1 MVSSGGWSDFRSPSL
16 FDIFP
21 EMLSFDLKNW
31 RTGLSGYKVLTG
43 ADEKEHGSP
52 ILTLCHGIFTD
63 RSVFSIP
70 FLLWKKGCSG
80 TVTQDVKSV
89 WSWRSQGSLIHGKFD
104 LKIYQSMKTSWQECV
119 EVARS
124 YASAPGA
131 YNGLT
136 FGRHLCD
143 IDS

>member
-1 MVSSGGWSDFRSPSL
+1 MVSSGGWSDFRSLSL

-63 RSVFSIP
+63 RSVFSVL
-70 FLLWKKGCSG
+70 FLFWKKCCSR

-89 WSWRSQGSLIHGKFD
+89 YFNWSWRSQGSLIHGKCD
-104 LKIYQSMKTSWQECV
+104 LKLNQSMKTSWQECV
-119 EVARS
+119 VVAPIGSWRL
-124 YASAPGA
+124 PW
-131 YNGLT
+131 
-136 FGRHLCD
+136 
-143 IDS
+143 IDLWPRFVIIDR